1 MNGTA
6 QKGTFQATERVVFA
20 ARLDYVIGGF
30 VRFQEIISHFAQIPP
45 SSHPGG
51 IFTVAGI
58 IITIDGTAGSG
69 KSAAALELA
78 RRLKIPHLDTGAMY
92 RAVALDA
99 LQNSILDDPDRIGHR
114 VRLLSILFDWSKEP
128 AGVLLNGVD
137 VSEAIRRP
145 EVTAVTYVAA
155 DNPWVREELVK
166 QQRLIGEKWQSL
178 VTEGRDQGTI
188 VFPGARYKFYL
199 NAHPEER
206 ARRRIAQLAA
216 KGISAELS
224 DVLQQIMERDQ
235 RDQSREIGRL
245 APAKDA
251 IDVDT
256 TDLTLEGTVEAMLA
270 HIKPEARPPA

>member
-1 MNGTA
+1 
-6 QKGTFQATERVVFA
+6 
-20 ARLDYVIGGF
+20 L
-30 VRFQEIISHFAQIPP
+30 
-45 SSHPGG
+45 
-51 IFTVAGI
+51 

-78 RRLKIPHLDTGAMY
+78 RRLNMPHLDTGAMY

-99 LQNSILDDPDRIGHR
+99 LEKGILDDPDRIGHAC
-114 VRLLSILFDWSKEP
+114 RLLTISFDWSKQP
-128 AGVLLNGVD
+128 ATVLLTDRD

-166 QQRLIGEKWQSL
+166 QQRLIGERAERHRGM

-188 VFPGARYKFYL
+188 VFPNARYKFFL

-206 ARRRIAQLAA
+206 ARRRIGQLAA

-224 DVLQQIMERDQ
+224 DVLRDIIERDQ
-235 RDQSREIGRL
+235 RDQSRAIGRL
-245 APAKDA
+245 MPAKDA
-251 IDVDT
+251 IDFDT
-256 TDLTLEGTVEAMLA
+256 TDLTLDGTVEAMLA
-270 HIKPEARPPA
+270 HIKNDE

>member
-1 MNGTA
+1 M
-6 QKGTFQATERVVFA
+6 
-20 ARLDYVIGGF
+20 IGK
-30 VRFQEIISHFAQIPP
+30 
-45 SSHPGG
+45 
-51 IFTVAGI
+51 

-99 LQNSILDDPDRIGHR
+99 LENGILEDPDRIGHR
-114 VRLLSILFDWSKEP
+114 VRLLSLTFDWSHEP
-128 AGVLLNGVD
+128 AAILLNGRD
-137 VSEAIRRP
+137 VSDAIRKP

-166 QQRLIGEKWQSL
+166 QQRLIGERYPSL

-188 VFPGARYKFYL
+188 VFPHAPYKFYL

-224 DVLQQIMERDQ
+224 DVLQQIVERDQ
-235 RDQSREIGRL
+235 RDQARTIGRL

-251 IDVDT
+251 IDIDT
-256 TDLTLEGTVEAMLA
+256 TDLTLESTVHAMLSR
-270 HIKPEARPPA
+270 IKPD